1 MLHLP
6 LSGEGFGTVE
16 DRESIYDLEDRI
28 IEAVA
33 GVGGEHDGHDFGQSE
48 SVLFT
53 YGPDANALLDA
64 IRGCLVDFQMPPG
77 VYVIKRFGG
86 VDDPDALEER
96 IDLT

>member
-33 GVGGEHDGHDFGQSE
+33 GFGQSE